1 MYNLERVADDQATF
15 RACVE
20 ANEPYKPLYVKIKLT
35 WRCNL
40 RCQMCNYW
48 RQERHN
54 ALSPELLRTTVDEL
68 AKLGCGKIH
77 LSGGEPLLR
86 EDLFELIEY
95 MVDKGM
101 RVNLTTNGT
110 LLSREKA
117 QRLATSGAKSISVSI
132 DSPEAKIHDRIRAK
146 GAWKRTIKG
155 LRNLRRAIRKAKA
168 KTKIRLNTV
177 ISRTNYESLIDLP
190 DLAHGAG
197 ANALTLIP
205 VDDPEGRLLLNKR
218 RIRDY
223 NERIAPILA
232 SQGLEYGLLDSEREA
247 YPFGTEKAEIEQ
259 SKKGRYALGLYDEQ
273 PCYAPWTHALIT
285 PSARVYAC
293 CMTRGMPKPL
303 GNLLEA
309 PFTDIWQ
316 GETYRAF
323 RIRMHGAPLEIC
335 RHCDDF
341 LDQNRYLHSLM
352 ADGR

>member
-1 MYNLERVADDQATF
+1 MYDLESIAHDPTVFRTCVA
-15 RACVE
+15 
-20 ANEPYKPLYVKIKLT
+20 ANEPYKPLYVKVKLT

-54 ALSPELLRTTVDEL
+54 ALSSELIRTTIDEL
-68 AKLGCGKIH
+68 AELGCGKIH

-86 EDLFELIEY
+86 EDLFELVEY
-95 MVDKGM
+95 MVTRGM

-110 LLSREKA
+110 LLTREKA
-117 QRLATSGAKSISVSI
+117 ERLAASGVKSVSVSI
-132 DSPEAKIHDRIRAK
+132 DSPEARVHDHIRAK

-155 LRNLRRAIRKAKA
+155 LRNLRRAIRKARA
-168 KTKIRLNTV
+168 KIKIRLNTV
-177 ISRTNYESLIDLP
+177 ISRINYESLTTLP
-190 DLAHGAG
+190 ELAHQVE
-197 ANALTLIP
+197 ANFLTLIP

-223 NERIAPILA
+223 NQRIAPVIV
-232 SQGLEYGLLDSEREA
+232 SQGLDYGLLDSERKA
-247 YPFGTEKAEIEQ
+247 YPFGTEKAEFEQ
-259 SKKGRYALGLYDEQ
+259 SKKGWYALGLYDEQ

-303 GNLLEA
+303 GDLLEA

-316 GETYRAF
+316 SETYRAF
-323 RIRMHGAPLEIC
+323 RARMHGAPLEIC

-341 LDQNRYLHSLM
+341 LDQNRYLHSLVT
-352 ADGR
+352 DGE

>member
-1 MYNLERVADDQATF
+1 MYDLESIANDQATF
-15 RACVE
+15 RACVA

-48 RQERHN
+48 RQERRN
-54 ALSPELLRTTVDEL
+54 ALSPGLLRTTVDEL
-68 AKLGCGKIH
+68 AELGCGKIH

-86 EDLFELIEY
+86 GDLFELIEY
-95 MVDKGM
+95 MAAKGM

-110 LLSREKA
+110 LLTREKA
-117 QRLATSGAKSISVSI
+117 ERLAASGAKSISVSI
-132 DSPEAKIHDRIRAK
+132 DSPEARIHDRIRGK
-146 GAWKRTIKG
+146 GAWKRMIKG
-155 LRNLRRAIRKAKA
+155 LRNLRRAIRKARA

-177 ISRTNYESLIDLP
+177 ISRINYEGLATLP
-190 DLAHGAG
+190 ELAHEVG
-197 ANALTLIP
+197 ANSLTLIP
-205 VDDPEGRLLLNKR
+205 VDDSEGKLLLNKR

-223 NERIAPILA
+223 NERIAPVIA
-232 SQGLEYGLLDSEREA
+232 SGGLEYGSLDSEREA
-247 YPFGTEKAEIEQ
+247 YPFGTKKAEIEQ
-259 SKKGRYALGLYDEQ
+259 SKRGWYALGLYDEQ

-303 GNLLEA
+303 GSLLEA

-323 RIRMHGAPLEIC
+323 RACMHGPPLEIC

-352 ADGR
+352 ADGK

>member
-1 MYNLERVADDQATF
+1 MYNLESVTDDQATF
-15 RACVE
+15 RACVA
-20 ANEPYKPLYVKIKLT
+20 ANEPYRPLYVKIKLT

-48 RQERHN
+48 RQERQN
-54 ALSPELLRTTVDEL
+54 SLSPELLRATIDEL
-68 AKLGCGKIH
+68 AEMGCGKIH

-95 MVDKGM
+95 MVAKGM

-110 LLSREKA
+110 LLTREKA
-117 QRLATSGAKSISVSI
+117 EELADSGVKSISVSI
-132 DSPEAKIHDRIRAK
+132 DSPEARIHDRIRAK
-146 GAWKRTIKG
+146 GAWKRTMKG
-155 LRNLRRAIRKAKA
+155 LRNLRRAIGKAKA

-177 ISRTNYESLIDLP
+177 ISRTNYESLATLP
-190 DLAHGAG
+190 ELAHEAG
-197 ANALTLIP
+197 ANSLTLIP
-205 VDDPEGRLLLNKR
+205 VDDPQETLLLNKR

-223 NERIAPILA
+223 NERIAPVIA
-232 SQGLEYGLLDSEREA
+232 SQGLEYGVLDSEREA
-247 YPFGTEKAEIEQ
+247 YPFGTEKVEIEQ
-259 SKKGRYALGLYDEQ
+259 SKKGWYALGLYDEQ

-309 PFTDIWQ
+309 SFTDIWQ
-316 GETYRAF
+316 GETYRTF
-323 RIRMHGAPLEIC
+323 RARMHGPPLEIC

-341 LDQNRYLHSLM
+341 LDQNRYLHSLV
-352 ADGR
+352 ADGK

>member
-1 MYNLERVADDQATF
+1 MYDLESVADDRATF
-15 RACVE
+15 RTCVA

-54 ALSPELLRTTVDEL
+54 ALSSELLRTTIDEL
-68 AKLGCGKIH
+68 AELGCGKIH

-86 EDLFELIEY
+86 EDLFELVEY
-95 MVDKGM
+95 MVTRGM

-110 LLSREKA
+110 LLTREKA
-117 QRLATSGAKSISVSI
+117 ERLAASGVKSISVSI
-132 DSPEAKIHDRIRAK
+132 DSPEARIHDHIRAK

-155 LRNLRRAIRKAKA
+155 LRNLRRAIRKARA
-168 KTKIRLNTV
+168 KIKIRLNTV
-177 ISRTNYESLIDLP
+177 ISRINYESLTTLP
-190 DLAHGAG
+190 ELAHQVE
-197 ANALTLIP
+197 ANSLTLIP

-223 NERIAPILA
+223 NERIAPIIA
-232 SQGLEYGLLDSEREA
+232 SQGLDYGLLDSEGEA
-247 YPFGTEKAEIEQ
+247 YPFGTEKVEFEQ
-259 SKKGRYALGLYDEQ
+259 SKKGWYALGLYDEQ

-316 GETYRAF
+316 SETYRAF
-323 RIRMHGAPLEIC
+323 RARMHGAPLEIC

-341 LDQNRYLHSLM
+341 LDQNRYLHSLVT
-352 ADGR
+352 GGE

>member
-1 MYNLERVADDQATF
+1 MYDLESITNDQATF
-15 RACVE
+15 HACVA

-40 RCQMCNYW
+40 HCQMCNYW

-68 AKLGCGKIH
+68 AELGCGKIH

-95 MVDKGM
+95 MVTKGM

-110 LLSREKA
+110 LLTREKA
-117 QRLATSGAKSISVSI
+117 QRLAASGAKSISVSI

-146 GAWKRTIKG
+146 GAWK
-155 LRNLRRAIRKAKA
+155 RAIRKAKA

-190 DLAHGAG
+190 DLAHEAG

-223 NERIAPILA
+223 NEHIAPILA

-259 SKKGRYALGLYDEQ
+259 SKKGWYALGLYDEQ

-285 PSARVYAC
+285 PSARIYAC

-316 GETYRAF
+316 GEAYRAF
-323 RIRMHGAPLEIC
+323 RARMHKQPLGIC

-341 LDQNRYLHSLM
+341 LDQNRYLHSLVT
-352 ADGR
+352 DGE

>member
-1 MYNLERVADDQATF
+1 MYNLKSIAADQATF

-110 LLSREKA
+110 LLTREKA
-117 QRLATSGAKSISVSI
+117 QRLAASGAKSISVSI

-309 PFTDIWQ
+309 PFADIWQ

-341 LDQNRYLHSLM
+341 LDQNRYLYSLM

>member
-1 MYNLERVADDQATF
+1 MYNLESVADDQAAF
-15 RACVE
+15 RACVA
-20 ANEPYKPLYVKIKLT
+20 ANEPYRPLYVKIKLT

-54 ALSPELLRTTVDEL
+54 ALSPELLRATIDEL
-68 AKLGCGKIH
+68 VGLGCGKIH

-95 MVDKGM
+95 MVAKGM

-110 LLSREKA
+110 LLTREEA
-117 QRLATSGAKSISVSI
+117 ERLADSGVKSISVSI
-132 DSPEAKIHDRIRAK
+132 DSPEARIHDRIRAK

-177 ISRTNYESLIDLP
+177 VSRTNYESLVTLP
-190 DLAHGAG
+190 ELAHEVE
-197 ANALTLIP
+197 ANSVTLIP
-205 VDDPEGRLLLNKR
+205 VDDPEERWLLNKR

-223 NERIAPILA
+223 NERIAPVIA
-232 SQGLEYGLLDSEREA
+232 SRGLEYGLLDSHKEA
-247 YPFGTEKAEIEQ
+247 YPFGVEKAEIEQ
-259 SKKGRYALGLYDEQ
+259 SKKGWYALGLYDEQ

-285 PSARVYAC
+285 PSACVYAC

-303 GNLLEA
+303 GDLLEA
-309 PFTDIWQ
+309 SFTDIWQ
-316 GETYRAF
+316 GGTYRAF
-323 RIRMHGAPLEIC
+323 RARMHGPPLEIC

-341 LDQNRYLHSLM
+341 LDQNRYLHSLI
-352 ADGR
+352 ADS

>member
-1 MYNLERVADDQATF
+1 MYNLESIAGDQAAF
-15 RACVE
+15 RASVT
-20 ANEPYKPLYVKIKLT
+20 ADKPYKPLYVKIKLT

-54 ALSPELLRTTVDEL
+54 ALSPELVRATIDEL
-68 AKLGCGKIH
+68 AELGCGKIH
-77 LSGGEPLLR
+77 LSGGEPMLR

-95 MVDKGM
+95 MAAKGM

-110 LLSREKA
+110 LLTREKA
-117 QRLATSGAKSISVSI
+117 ERLAASGVKSISVSI
-132 DSPEAKIHDRIRAK
+132 DSPEARIHDRIRAK
-146 GAWKRTIKG
+146 GAWNRTIKG

-168 KTKIRLNTV
+168 KTKVRLNTV
-177 ISRTNYESLIDLP
+177 ISRTNYESLATLP
-190 DLAHGAG
+190 DLAHEVG
-197 ANALTLIP
+197 ANSLTLIP
-205 VDDPEGRLLLNKR
+205 VDDPEGTLLLNKR

-223 NERIAPILA
+223 NERVAPVIA

-247 YPFGTEKAEIEQ
+247 YPFGIGKAEIEQ
-259 SKKGRYALGLYDEQ
+259 SKRGWYALGLYDEQ
-273 PCYAPWTHALIT
+273 PCYAAWTHALIT

-303 GNLLEA
+303 GNLLQA
-309 PFTDIWQ
+309 PFTEVWQ
-316 GETYRAF
+316 GEAYRAF
-323 RIRMHGAPLEIC
+323 RVRMHGPPLEIC

-352 ADGR
+352 ADGE

>member
-1 MYNLERVADDQATF
+1 MYDLESIADDQAIF
-15 RACVE
+15 RACVA

-48 RQERHN
+48 RQERRN
-54 ALSPELLRTTVDEL
+54 ALSPELLRATVDEL
-68 AKLGCGKIH
+68 AVLGCGKIH

-86 EDLFELIEY
+86 EDLCELIEY
-95 MVDKGM
+95 MAAKGM

-110 LLSREKA
+110 LLTREKA
-117 QRLATSGAKSISVSI
+117 ERLAASGVKSISVSI
-132 DSPEAKIHDRIRAK
+132 DSPEARIHDRIRAK

-155 LRNLRRAIRKAKA
+155 LRNLRRAIGKARV

-177 ISRTNYESLIDLP
+177 VSRTNYESLTALP
-190 DLAHGAG
+190 ELAHEMG
-197 ANALTLIP
+197 ANFLTLIP
-205 VDDPEGRLLLNKR
+205 VDDPEGELLLNKG

-223 NERIAPILA
+223 NKRIAPVIA
-232 SQGLEYGLLDSEREA
+232 SGALEYGLLDSEREA

-259 SKKGRYALGLYDEQ
+259 SKRGWYALGLYDEQ

-309 PFTDIWQ
+309 SFADIWQ
-316 GETYRAF
+316 GEIYRAF
-323 RIRMHGAPLEIC
+323 RARMHGPPLEIC

-341 LDQNRYLHSLM
+341 LDQNRYLHALVV
-352 ADGR
+352 DG

>member
-1 MYNLERVADDQATF
+1 MYNLESMADDQATF
-15 RACVE
+15 RACVA

-54 ALSPELLRTTVDEL
+54 ALSPELLRATIDEL
-68 AKLGCGKIH
+68 AELGCGKIH

-86 EDLFELIEY
+86 EDLCEFIEY
-95 MVDKGM
+95 MAAKGM
-101 RVNLTTNGT
+101 QVNLTTNGT
-110 LLSREKA
+110 LVTREKA
-117 QRLATSGAKSISVSI
+117 ERLAASGVKSVSVSV
-132 DSPEAKIHDRIRAK
+132 DSPEAKIHDRIRGK

-155 LRNLRRAIRKAKA
+155 LRNLRRAIRKARA

-177 ISRTNYESLIDLP
+177 ISRTNYESLASLP
-190 DLAHGAG
+190 DLAHEVGADS
-197 ANALTLIP
+197 LTLIP
-205 VDDPEGRLLLNKR
+205 VDDSEGGLLLNKH
-218 RIRDY
+218 RIQDY
-223 NERIAPILA
+223 NERIAPAIA
-232 SQGLEYGLLDSEREA
+232 SQGLAYGLLGSEREA
-247 YPFGTEKAEIEQ
+247 YPFGTQKTDIEQ
-259 SKKGRYALGLYDEQ
+259 SKEGWYALGLYDEQ

-303 GNLLEA
+303 GNLLNA
-309 PFTDIWQ
+309 SFTDIWQ

-323 RIRMHGAPLEIC
+323 RARMHEQPLEIC

-341 LDQNRYLHSLM
+341 LDQNRYLHSLV
-352 ADGR
+352 ADS

>member
-1 MYNLERVADDQATF
+1 MYNLESVTDDQATF
-15 RACVE
+15 RACVA

-68 AKLGCGKIH
+68 AELGCGKIH

-95 MVDKGM
+95 MVAKGM

-110 LLSREKA
+110 LLTREKA
-117 QRLATSGAKSISVSI
+117 ERLATSGVKSISVSI
-132 DSPEAKIHDRIRAK
+132 DSPEARIHDRIRGK

-155 LRNLRRAIRKAKA
+155 LRNLRRA
-168 KTKIRLNTV
+168 NTV
-177 ISRTNYESLIDLP
+177 ISRTNYESLAALP
-190 DLAHGAG
+190 DLAHEAG

-205 VDDPEGRLLLNKR
+205 VDDPEGKLLLNKR

-223 NERIAPILA
+223 NERIAPAIA
-232 SQGLEYGLLDSEREA
+232 SRGLECGLLDSEREA
-247 YPFGTEKAEIEQ
+247 YPFGIKKAEIEQ
-259 SKKGRYALGLYDEQ
+259 GKKGWYALGLYDEQ

-285 PSARVYAC
+285 PNARIYAC
-293 CMTRGMPKPL
+293 CMTRGMPRPL

-309 PFTDIWQ
+309 PFTAVWQ
-316 GETYRAF
+316 GEAYRAF
-323 RIRMHGAPLEIC
+323 RARMNGAPLEIC

-352 ADGR
+352 AEGG

>member
-1 MYNLERVADDQATF
+1 MYNLESITNDQATF
-15 RACVE
+15 RACVG

-68 AKLGCGKIH
+68 AELGCGKIH

-95 MVDKGM
+95 MVAKGM

-110 LLSREKA
+110 LLTRDKA
-117 QRLATSGAKSISVSI
+117 ERLASSGVKSISVSI
-132 DSPEAKIHDRIRAK
+132 DSPEAGIHDRIRAR

-155 LRNLRRAIRKAKA
+155 LRNLRRAIHKARA
-168 KTKIRLNTV
+168 KIKIRLNTV
-177 ISRTNYESLIDLP
+177 VSRTNYESLATLP
-190 DLAHGAG
+190 DLAHEVEADY
-197 ANALTLIP
+197 LTLIP
-205 VDDPEGRLLLNKR
+205 VDDPEGGLLLNKS
-218 RIRDY
+218 RIHDY
-223 NERIAPILA
+223 NERIAPVIA
-232 SQGLEYGLLDSEREA
+232 SRGLEYGLLDSEREA
-247 YPFGTEKAEIEQ
+247 YPFGIEKAEIEH
-259 SKKGRYALGLYDEQ
+259 SKKGWYALGLYDEQ

-303 GNLLEA
+303 GNLLQA
-309 PFTDIWQ
+309 SFTDIWH

-323 RIRMHGAPLEIC
+323 RASMHGSPLEIC

-341 LDQNRYLHSLM
+341 LDQNRCLHSLV

>member
-1 MYNLERVADDQATF
+1 MYDLESIADDQATF
-15 RACVE
+15 RACVA

-54 ALSPELLRTTVDEL
+54 ALSPELLRTTTDEL
-68 AKLGCGKIH
+68 AELGCGKVH

-95 MVDKGM
+95 MAAKGM

-110 LLSREKA
+110 LLTREKA
-117 QRLATSGAKSISVSI
+117 ERLAASGVKNISVSL
-132 DSPEAKIHDRIRAK
+132 DSPEARIHDHIRGK
-146 GAWKRTIKG
+146 GAWKRTVKG
-155 LRNLRRAIRKAKA
+155 LRNLRRATRKART

-177 ISRTNYESLIDLP
+177 ISRTNYESLAALP
-190 DLAHGAG
+190 ELAYELG
-197 ANALTLIP
+197 ANSLTLIP

-223 NERIAPILA
+223 NERIASVIA

-259 SKKGRYALGLYDEQ
+259 SKEGWYALGLYDEQ

-303 GNLLEA
+303 GNLLQA

-323 RIRMHGAPLEIC
+323 RARMHGPPLKIC

-352 ADGR
+352 ADGE